1 MADAPLDF
9 IRRCADIAGAALGD
23 GAFADGPA
31 IWVGKREIAHFHGPD
46 DLEVRLT
53 RAVIRERRTELRA
66 HEGIELRRSTSDWIC
81 VRVRSG
87 SDFDLAYT
95 LVEDAIAANLPSA
108 EPGLPPTGPEL
119 ARRRRFH

>member
-1 MADAPLDF
+1 M
-9 IRRCADIAGAALGD
+9 RRCADIAGAALGD

-31 IWVGKREIAHFHGPD
+31 IWVGKREIAHFDGPD

-53 RAVIRERRTELRA
+53 RAVIRERRSELRA
-66 HEGIELRRSTSDWIC
+66 NEGIELRRSTSDWVL

-87 SDFDLAYT
+87 PDFDLAYA
-95 LVEDAIAANLPSA
+95 LVEAAIEANLPSA
-108 EPGLPPTGPEL
+108 EPGLPPSGPEL